1 MTIESFTGLYYPTL
15 FFIVILWS
23 LYHYVLHPVFFSPL
37 ARIPTPHWTCSI
49 SDAWILYA
57 RYRSKEN
64 ATLLAA
70 HRRCGQVVRV
80 GPREVSV
87 SSVEAVKIIY
97 QGGFDK
103 HLWYSVFDNF
113 G

>member
-1 MTIESFTGLYYPTL
+1 MYYPILIIATLFALYYC
-15 FFIVILWS
+15 V
-23 LYHYVLHPVFFSPL
+23 LYPAFLSPL

-49 SDAWILYA
+49 SDAWILLA
-57 RYRSKEN
+57 RYRGKEN
-64 ATLLAA
+64 RTLHAA
-70 HRRCGQVVRV
+70 HQKCGEVVRV

-87 SSVEAVKIIY
+87 TSPDAVKVIY

-103 HLWYSVFDNF
+103 HAWYSVFDNF